1 MYRRTSMGVMMAT
14 ELKIIQSESAA
25 CCEPV
30 AAAEKATCCAPA
42 AEVACCEPSTTSAEA
57 CCEPATSADSPCCE
71 TNIQVGKERP
81 LIQSVGILALL
92 VGTFAISDYWFGSFL
107 KSHLSGFST
116 AARDSISF
124 FISHSLGLI
133 SLLAAITTS
142 AVFLRSFI
150 DADRVRS
157 HMEKVNSF
165 RGHGV
170 AAGIGM
176 ATPFCSCSAVPV
188 FTGFV
193 RAGVPVSQAMSFLVA
208 SPLVNEIAVIMLAS
222 TVGWGI
228 AGAYAGMGFAIAVGA
243 GIALRKYAKPS
254 LTEVTPV
261 KSLNVID
268 ASGRVIKPSLA
279 KRADAALNEARDTV
293 KTTFVYI
300 LIGVAVGSLI
310 HGWVPTSAIQ
320 HIASWGPVV
329 GVLAATAI
337 GVPLYSG
344 IATVIPIITALSEK
358 GMPMGTLLAFSMSV
372 TALSLPEAMLL
383 RKVMKPK
390 LLAAYFATVT
400 LGIILVGVT
409 FNLALGK

>member
-1 MYRRTSMGVMMAT
+1 MAI
-14 ELKIIQSESAA
+14 ELKVVDAGSTS
-25 CCEPV
+25 
-30 AAAEKATCCAPA
+30 CCAPVEASVDLCCTPEEA
-42 AEVACCEPSTTSAEA
+42 AQESCC
-57 CCEPATSADSPCCE
+57 ATQE
-71 TNIQVGKERP
+71 VGKAD
-81 LIQSVGILALL
+81 LALWKSASIFLGL
-92 VGTFAISDYWFGSFL
+92 VGLFIVADYWFGNFL
-107 KSHLSGFST
+107 KTHFADFSP
-116 AARDSISF
+116 AVEDSLSF
-124 FISHSLGLI
+124 FIAHSIGLL
-133 SLLAAITTS
+133 SLLAAITTL

-150 DADRVRS
+150 NSDKVRTR
-157 HMEKVNSF
+157 MEKVNSLK
-165 RGHGV
+165 GHGI

-208 SPLVNEIAVIMLAS
+208 SPLVNEIAVVMLAT

-243 GIALRKYAKPS
+243 GIALRRYAKPD
-254 LTEVTPV
+254 LTEVSPV
-261 KSLNVID
+261 KSLNIID
-268 ASGRVIKPSLA
+268 AHGVTIRPSIER
-279 KRADAALNEARDTV
+279 RAHAALLEARDTV

-300 LIGVAVGSLI
+300 LIGVAAGSLI
-310 HGWVPTSAIQ
+310 HGWVPTTAIQ
-320 HIASWGPVV
+320 TIASWGPVV

-358 GMPMGTLLAFSMSV
+358 GMPMGTLLAFAMSV
-372 TALSLPEAMLL
+372 TALSFPEALLL

-400 LGIILVGVT
+400 TGIVLVGIT
-409 FNLALGK
+409 FNVLLNK